1 MASKDIEE
9 GKEAL
14 DSSEQILLNYG
25 GDIEKYRSLNKL
37 PTSSDHGAGAL
48 GSIKTKKK
56 SAAIK

>member
-25 GDIEKYRSLNKL
+25 GDLEKYRSLNKL
-37 PTSSDHGAGAL
+37 PTATDRGDGAL
-48 GSIKTKKK
+48 DSLKNKKK
-56 SAAIK
+56 SAVIK